1 MFKDK
6 PLILALAAGQLLTL
20 ILAALLW
27 LRPAGP
33 RPALSFEQ
41 AREHAAELKR
51 RELYGPAVEAYHK
64 LLELYAESRPQA
76 AGIHLIVGDILDQNL
91 HQPEPALAEYLLAD
105 QLAERASLRSDA
117 RQKVVAVL
125 ERLGRNVEAASAAS
139 AYTRADAAA
148 QAPVDPQQVVAE
160 VGGTKLT
167 RAQFQRELE
176 RLPPE
181 AQQQVAGSPQAK
193 ADFLKSWVARELLYQ
208 SGVRRG
214 LDQDAGLQAQLENVR
229 RSLVSERALRAEV
242 GGQPAPTAE
251 ELELYYQAHADRY
264 LKDPKDPKS
273 VAPFQE
279 VQQQVAQERLQ
290 EQQQKQVRALFERL
304 LQASDAKLYPERL

>member
-6 PLILALAAGQLLTL
+6 SLILALAAGQLLTL
-20 ILAALLW
+20 LLAALLW

-76 AGIHLIVGDILDQNL
+76 AGIHLIVGDMLDQNL

-117 RQKVVAVL
+117 RQKVVAML

-139 AYTRADAAA
+139 AYTRADTDA
-148 QAPVDPQQVVAE
+148 QAVDPQQVVAE

-181 AQQQVAGSPQAK
+181 AQKQVAGSPQAK

-214 LDQDAGLQAQLENVR
+214 LDQDAELQAQVENVR

-279 VQQQVAQERLQ
+279 VQQQVAQELLQ